1 MKKTLTLL
9 VLLSAAG
16 LAPQAAQAQCHGA
29 FLPYYYAS
37 HHGCSSH
44 PDSCA
49 AKKPFVPGRFGGSVG
64 LLGATDRAATP
75 YLGVDAEAHYW
86 LLPRWSAGLRGSYTG
101 QMPAPSAPAEQFA
114 GAAQPRLV
122 LFSATWTNQ
131 LLLAE
136 TSRWRLAAE
145 VGAGLGG
152 ASLYDK
158 AQQVRQKG
166 QGCGCTTAKRLDT
179 AVAPATEVGLAA
191 TYKLRRADGPWLT
204 VRGGYRQWYA
214 SAPFGAPGQF
224 SAYLLS
230 VGVSV
235 PDRTGKR

>member
-1 MKKTLTLL
+1 MKTLLTQLALL
-9 VLLSAAG
+9 GAAAI
-16 LAPQAAQAQCHGA
+16 APVAAQAQCYGA
-29 FLPYYYAS
+29 FSLSTAYHHS
-37 HHGCSSH
+37 HQ

-49 AKKPFVPGRFGGSVG
+49 VKKPFAPGRIGGSVG

-75 YLGVDAEAHYW
+75 YLGMDAEAHYW
-86 LLPRWSAGLRGSYTG
+86 LLPRWSAGLRASYTG
-101 QMPAPSAPAEQFA
+101 QMPTASAPAEVYA

-122 LFSATWTNQ
+122 LFSATWNNQ
-131 LLLAE
+131 LLLVE
-136 TSRWRLAAE
+136 STRWRLVAE

-158 AQQVRQKG
+158 AQQVQQKG
-166 QGCGCTTAKRLDT
+166 QRCGCSTATTAKRLDT
-179 AVAPATEVGLAA
+179 AVAPVSEVGLAA
-191 TYKLRRADGPWLT
+191 TYKLRRVDGPWLT

-214 SAPFGAPGQF
+214 SAPFGAPDQF

-235 PDRTGKR
+235 PDLARKR

>member
-1 MKKTLTLL
+1 MKTTLILL
-9 VLLSAAG
+9 ALLSATG
-16 LAPQAAQAQCHGA
+16 FAPQGAQAQCHAA
-29 FLPYYYAS
+29 FFPYAAYHHS
-37 HHGCSSH
+37 HQR
-44 PDSCA
+44 DSCA
-49 AKKPFVPGRFGGSVG
+49 VKKPFLPGRIGGSVG
-64 LLGATDRAATP
+64 LLGMSDRTSTP
-75 YLGVDAEAHYW
+75 YLGMDAEAHYW

-101 QMPAPSAPAEQFA
+101 QMPAANTPADAYA

-136 TSRWRLAAE
+136 NARWRLAAE

-158 AQQVRQKG
+158 AQQVQSSN
-166 QGCGCTTAKRLDT
+166 QPCGCTTAKRLDT
-179 AVAPATEVGLAA
+179 AVAPVSELGLAA
-191 TYKLRRADGPWLT
+191 TYKLKRADGPWLT

-214 SAPFGAPGQF
+214 SAPFGSSDQF

-235 PDRTGKR
+235 PDITRKR

>member
-9 VLLSAAG
+9 VLLGAVSLTPRG
-16 LAPQAAQAQCHGA
+16 VRAQCHGA
-29 FLPYYYAS
+29 YAS
-37 HHGCSSH
+37 FHAYHHSQH
-44 PDSCA
+44 HDSCA
-49 AKKPFVPGRFGGSVG
+49 VHKPFVPGRIGGSVG
-64 LLGATDRAATP
+64 LLGISDRANTL
-75 YLGVDAEAHYW
+75 YLGVDLETHYW

-101 QMPAPSAPAEQFA
+101 EMPAASAPAEVYA

-122 LFSATWTNQ
+122 LFSATWNNQ
-131 LLLAE
+131 LLLVE
-136 TSRWRLAAE
+136 NSRWRLVAE

-158 AQQVRQKG
+158 AQQVQQKG
-166 QGCGCTTAKRLDT
+166 QNCGCTTAKRLDT
-179 AVAPATEVGLAA
+179 AVAPTTELGLAA
-191 TYKLRRADGPWLT
+191 TYKLKRIDGPWLT

-214 SAPFGAPGQF
+214 SAPFGSSDQF

-235 PDRTGKR
+235 PDITRKR

>member
-1 MKKTLTLL
+1 MKTLLTLL

-16 LAPQAAQAQCHGA
+16 LAPRGAQAQCHAA
-29 FLPYYYAS
+29 FVPYTAY
-37 HHGCSSH
+37 HHRPH
-44 PDSCA
+44 HDSCEV
-49 AKKPFVPGRFGGSVG
+49 KKPFVPTRMGGSIG

-75 YLGVDAEAHYW
+75 YLGVEAEAHYW
-86 LLPRWSAGLRGSYTG
+86 LLPRWSAGLRGSFTG
-101 QMPAPSAPAEQFA
+101 EMPAAHAPAEVYA

-122 LFSATWTNQ
+122 LFSATWNNQ

-136 TSRWRLAAE
+136 NTRWRLAAE

-152 ASLYDK
+152 ASLYDN
-158 AQQVRQKG
+158 AQQVQRKG

-179 AVAPATEVGLAA
+179 AVAPVTELGLMA
-191 TYKLRRADGPWLT
+191 TYKLRRIDGPWLT
-204 VRGGYRQWYA
+204 LRGGYRQWYA
-214 SAPFGAPGQF
+214 SAPFGAADQF

-235 PDRTGKR
+235 PDVTRKR